1 MAQGASSQTAF
12 RRRRSGVARRC
23 WALIAVVALATSMVT
38 AQPALAD
45 DATPVESSTSSAT
58 PPVDPAAPVDTADA
72 GGSAVA
78 DPPAAPTSAAPPAD
92 APDGSTVPT
101 ATGPTTNGPTSNGP
115 TTTEAAPES
124 AAAAT
129 GTAASSV
136 AQAGRAFSVS
146 PVTGQPNPLAGLQ
159 GFGVLVEKD

>member
-1 MAQGASSQTAF
+1 
-12 RRRRSGVARRC
+12 
-23 WALIAVVALATSMVT
+23 MVT

-58 PPVDPAAPVDTADA
+58 PTVDPAAPVDTADA

-101 ATGPTTNGPTSNGP
+101 
-115 TTTEAAPES
+115 TTEAATES

-146 PVTGQPNPLAGLQ
+146 PVKGQPNPLAGLQ
-159 GFGVLVEKD
+159 GFGVLVEKDAALLGGDLLGSVATGGDLTVGTVQ